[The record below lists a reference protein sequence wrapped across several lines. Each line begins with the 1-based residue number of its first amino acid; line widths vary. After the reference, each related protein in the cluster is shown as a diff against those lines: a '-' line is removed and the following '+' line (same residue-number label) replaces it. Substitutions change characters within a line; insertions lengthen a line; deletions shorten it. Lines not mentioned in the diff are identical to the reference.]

1 MMLLSI
7 RTVAAVAVALSF
19 FTVAAGARADD
30 VLVQVDES
38 VNKWKTLD
46 YKYTVTTKD
55 SDDNK
60 STLRL
65 RMRMRQHEGVNQ
77 QLVHITE
84 PADMKGTK
92 VLTLSPTEMYIY
104 LPQYKKIRRI
114 ASHVTEQGFLGTTLS
129 NKDLTLT
136 RYSEY
141 YTSSTKSEDDSEM
154 ELVLT
159 PKDDTAPYPK
169 LEMIVNKERLV
180 PSKIRYFNEEGK
192 QVKEERR
199 SAYRCEDGCCT
210 PMTMVMTDLI
220 SGKTST
226 LRLTK
231 WKINPKIKD
240 EIFSKRSLK

>member
-1 MMLLSI
+1 MMLLSV
-7 RTVAAVAVALSF
+7 RSLLAVAVALSF
-19 FTVAAGARADD
+19 VTIATGARADALAD
-30 VLVQVDES
+30 VDEA
-38 VNKWKTLD
+38 VNRWQTLD

-55 SDDNK
+55 ADDNK
-60 STLRL
+60 TTLRL
-65 RMRMRQHEGVNQ
+65 RMRMRQHEGSNQ

-129 NKDLTLT
+129 QKDLTLT
-136 RYSEY
+136 RYSTY
-141 YTSSTKSEDDSEM
+141 YTGSTKSEDDDTI
-154 ELVLT
+154 ELSLT
-159 PKDDTAPYPK
+159 AKDETAPYPK
-169 LEMIVNKERLV
+169 LELVVNKKRML

-199 SAYRCEDGCCT
+199 SAYRCSDNYCM
-210 PMTMVMTDLI
+210 PLTMVVHDLV
-220 SGKTST
+220 SGKKST

-231 WKINPKIKD
+231 WKVNPTLKD
-240 EIFSKRSLK
+240 ELFSKRSLK